1 MVFGFTGKKSRENDG
16 AKDKPHADNAAN
28 TLEETPQTIQN
39 AESLSDLNS
48 RNSGPPNIDED
59 EDEFAKSEKNTLFS
73 ESVFSRSKM
82 SYNTNTSSMFSSSQ
96 YSRSGKKTSGL
107 SSLLA
112 GSSRGSVANSSNT
125 GSQAS
130 AYHDGV
136 RVSSSSETSSDFGK
150 NSLYN
155 SSEFLEAGNSNYL
168 QESGSQPAP
177 KAVGKPLRVLAPALD
192 KIEEIEDTE
201 SSYQS
206 TSNDQEQTDLFKE
219 SSYVSQSLNS
229 PHLQHSFLH
238 NFQARLGNS
247 IGSNTAD
254 SCLNESSFADVG
266 TILSGTKSSAPKVG
280 TIKTGSFTNGSSNT
294 SISNDGKKSKSSPA
308 LETKSN
314 VSFPFASQSSSKDD
328 SGKSFAVQD
337 VEEKDNVLHANNNY
351 IEQGSAE
358 RQITADIIEKEL
370 RILNDNLVTVIDDI
384 HQNVVNISRATIQVS
399 EFFKKFLPLVPGQK
413 IPYKVKVSKNSSLRS
428 IIKVVLHF
436 NDNLL
441 SSEVYQTSKAI
452 LISKF
457 VDFLRKLNIDI
468 SDNDEDNPFEVGNI
482 NSNISLPKATLPTL
496 KIYAMDNTCL
506 LPNKENLFK
515 IIEKICEI
523 DSKFISD
530 QNGAFIAPVIRGLSS
545 QSSILT
551 VMFGVPNLQ
560 QEHFEMIKALYS
572 LFSDVHFYCVK
583 DYIKP
588 CSSSAAA
595 KRVHSLV
602 RQNHTGSPHVETPIP
617 NQTAK
622 TGLPM
627 TGAPPVPVQTSLYP
641 TYRLPSDYANPPISL
656 SLSITDS
663 QKITGTLGGYLYPII
678 KDHNEQLKHF
688 KGSTFAITCA
698 HVVLYENQ
706 DYPHVSVPSS
716 VLQYSYKKQLAEAAK
731 HYSSNS
737 LQKQAYDQEI
747 AKVDCTL
754 AWQKENKFGQVVWGE
769 RAIIDKKLSDF
780 AIIKLNNSYVDIT
793 SGNYLGDDLAQSL
806 PDPSLRF
813 DNLYVTEKMRTFA
826 DGTEVFKYGST
837 TGYTRGKI
845 NGSKL
850 VFWAD
855 GKIQSSEFVVA
866 SPTSPLFATGGDSGA
881 WILSKLGRK
890 KLGLGVLGM
899 LHSYDGELKQFGLFS
914 SITDILERLKAVTG
928 VEWDIKQ
935 PKKNTVTT

>member
-1 MVFGFTGKKSRENDG
+1 MVFGFSGKKPRENDG
-16 AKDKPHADNAAN
+16 IHNEADSDNSTNARR
-28 TLEETPQTIQN
+28 ETPQTVQDL
-39 AESLSDLNS
+39 ESLSDLNIGS
-48 RNSGPPNIDED
+48 TELLNDEED
-59 EDEFAKSEKNTLFS
+59 EVDFAKSEKNTLFS
-73 ESVFSRSKM
+73 ESVFSRSKL

-96 YSRSGKKTSGL
+96 SSRFGKKTSGL

-112 GSSRGSVANSSNT
+112 GSTHASVGKSSNSGT
-125 GSQAS
+125 
-130 AYHDGV
+130 H
-136 RVSSSSETSSDFGK
+136 VSSSESSAGFGK
-150 NSLYN
+150 NSSYY
-155 SSEFLEAGNSNYL
+155 SSEFSEGDNSYWE
-168 QESGSQPAP
+168 ESGAQPAP

-201 SSYQS
+201 SSYQ
-206 TSNDQEQTDLFKE
+206 TTLDDQQQTNLFKE
-219 SSYVSQSLNS
+219 TSFVSQSLNS
-229 PHLQHSFLH
+229 PHLQHSFLN

-247 IGSNTAD
+247 TGSNTSD
-254 SCLNESSFADVG
+254 SFLNESFFADVA
-266 TILSGTKSSAPKVG
+266 TTMSGAKSSVSKAG
-280 TIKTGSFTNGSSNT
+280 TLKTGSFTNNSSNT
-294 SISNDGKKSKSSPA
+294 SLSNEGKNARSSSASELRGNTA
-308 LETKSN
+308 L
-314 VSFPFASQSSSKDD
+314 PFVSQSFSKDD
-328 SGKSFAVQD
+328 NGKSIAVQD
-337 VEEKDNVLHANNNY
+337 FEQGDNGSHGNS
-351 IEQGSAE
+351 EQGSTE
-358 RQITADIIEKEL
+358 KQLTADVIEKEL

-399 EFFKKFLPLVPGQK
+399 EFFKKFLPLAPNQR

-457 VDFLRKLNIDI
+457 VDFLKKLNIDI
-468 SDNDEDNPFEVGNI
+468 GDNDEDNPFEIGNDHP
-482 NSNISLPKATLPTL
+482 SFPKATLPTL
-496 KIYAMDNTCL
+496 KIYAMDNTCP

-595 KRVHSLV
+595 QRTQSLM
-602 RQNHTGSPHVETPIP
+602 RHNYSGSPHNEASILNENAKSGPPMVGTPP
-617 NQTAK
+617 A
-622 TGLPM
+622 
-627 TGAPPVPVQTSLYP
+627 PVQTTLYP

-678 KDHNEQLKHF
+678 KDNNEQLKHF

-716 VLQYSYKKQLAEAAK
+716 VLQYNYKKQLTEAAK
-731 HYSSNS
+731 HYSPTS

-747 AKVDCTL
+747 GKVDSTL

-769 RAIIDKKLSDF
+769 RAIINKKLSDF
-780 AIIKLNNSYVDIT
+780 AIIKLNKSYVDIT

-881 WILSKLGRK
+881 WILSKLGKR

-914 SITDILERLKAVTG
+914 SITDILERLKTVTG

-935 PKKNTVTT
+935 PKKKSMST